1 MMKTYQINSAFI
13 IFSVFFLLSC
23 SLFGND
29 SEDSKN
35 NSDFVQI
42 DDASMVVSGD
52 KFHVAGTNAYYLP
65 NYQLID
71 SSVVNRAL
79 DLFEESDI
87 RAVRMWAFYDGPPIY
102 QNDNSIQPQ
111 PRQYNENSLIALDQ
125 VIAKGKEKGIYF
137 ILPFINYWS
146 ELGGIE
152 VYNGWCGESGRNMS
166 AFINNQECQ
175 SIFKDYVSMLLN
187 RVNTVTGIA
196 YKDEPAIMLWEIGNE
211 LRNPEGSAEELRD
224 WYQDI
229 AQFIKSIDSNH
240 LVATGEEGFDDASL
254 GEFTSNGSFV
264 HPYYTSSDYSNTYVL
279 RADQGTSYV
288 LNTQIPEIDVAS
300 AHWYPDVFG
309 FGLQLDDELNT
320 AQAAWLRDHQTIAN
334 DLGKPFIL
342 GEYGLPG
349 WGSEDVLN
357 NYNDVWSLSENLEIG
372 GTLLWQLTADYVKCW
387 EFGGNICWPAGR
399 EDEALYNNFVQHIET
414 MNSIR

>member
-1 MMKTYQINSAFI
+1 MKPFQFNTVIFFITMAFFI
-13 IFSVFFLLSC
+13 SC
-23 SLFGND
+23 SLFDNK
-29 SEDSKN
+29 EDKSA
-35 NSDFVQI
+35 NSDFIQVDNGNLQLA
-42 DDASMVVSGD
+42 DNR
-52 KFHVAGTNAYYLP
+52 FHFVGTNAYYLP

-79 DLFEESDI
+79 DLFEDSEV
-87 RAVRMWAFYDGPPIY
+87 RVVRMWAFYDGPPIY
-102 QNDNSIQPQ
+102 QNDNSIQPR
-111 PRQYNENSLIALDQ
+111 PREYNENSLVALDQ

-175 SIFKDYVSMLLN
+175 SIFKDYISILLN

-211 LRNPEGSAEELRD
+211 LRNPEGSAQELRD

-229 AQFIKSIDSNH
+229 AIYIKSIDNNH

-254 GEFTSNGSFV
+254 GEFNNNTGNFS
-264 HPYYTSSDYSNTYVL
+264 HPYYSNGDYSNTYVL
-279 RADQGTSYV
+279 RAGQGTSYV

-309 FGLQLDDELNT
+309 FGLQLDDDLNT
-320 AQAAWLRDHQTIAN
+320 AQAAWLRDHQNISKEV
-334 DLGKPFIL
+334 GKPFIL

-349 WGSEDVLN
+349 WGSDDVLN
-357 NYNDVWSLSENLEIG
+357 NYTDIWSLSEDLEIG

-387 EFGGNICWPAGR
+387 EFGGNICWPGGR
-399 EDEALYNNFVQHIET
+399 EDEALYESFVQHANF